1 MTDQQQAS
9 PEFDQG
15 AGWRVLDPDGNVV
28 SSGGVSI
35 AQADGRLAGL
45 IAAFATDPNCVH
57 PDGVCTCGEPA
68 GHEGEQDR

>member
-1 MTDQQQAS
+1 MTDQQQDS

-45 IAAFATDPNCVH
+45 IAAATTPDP
-57 PDGVCTCGEPA
+57 
-68 GHEGEQDR
+68 EGEQDR